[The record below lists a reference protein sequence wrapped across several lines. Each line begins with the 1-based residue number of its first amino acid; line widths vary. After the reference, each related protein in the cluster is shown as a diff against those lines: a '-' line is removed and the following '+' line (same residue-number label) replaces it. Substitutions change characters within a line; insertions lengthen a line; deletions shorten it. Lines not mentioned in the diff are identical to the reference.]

1 MRVQFLEI
9 NCSDE
14 KYFILIKMTTLIE
27 ANESDENMIFGKN
40 SWLCLKDFQYDES
53 L

>member
-1 MRVQFLEI
+1 MRVQILEI
-9 NCSDE
+9 NCFDE
-14 KYFILIKMTTLIE
+14 KYLILIKMKTLIE

>member
-27 ANESDENMIFGKN
+27 ANESEENIIFGKN
-40 SWLCLKDFQYDES
+40 SWLSLKDFQYDKS